1 MDVAQDL
8 RSRIARHYD
17 RLRPSEQLVADHL
30 ARISGQRLDQ
40 SITELARQIG
50 VSEATVSRVSKAL
63 GFAGYPDMKLS
74 IAAASQSAGD
84 FPNIPAEL
92 HWSDSVANIGRKLAT
107 VLSASLIETEKL
119 LVPEDLD
126 GVVSS
131 ILEAR
136 KVVFMGVGGAAAICS
151 EAAHIFMKIGIDAVS
166 YSDGYTQTVVAAT
179 LKPDCLLFAVS
190 HTGSTSTVVSAVKRA
205 KNNGVPTIAIT
216 SDNGSA
222 LAEAAD
228 TVFTTTQRS
237 ERSIPLHGD
246 FLEGR
251 ICQLYIIDVLY
262 IGVMF
267 RLQNVARINL
277 ATTTQALAEHYGVA
291 TRGEREP
298 QD

>member
-1 MDVAQDL
+1 MDVGGDL
-8 RSRIARHYD
+8 RTRIQRHYD
-17 RLRPSEQLVADHL
+17 GLRPSEQLVADHL
-30 ARISGQRLDQ
+30 ARTSGQRLDQ
-40 SITELARQIG
+40 SITEFARQIG

-74 IAAASQSAGD
+74 IAAASHSVGEY
-84 FPNIPAEL
+84 PNIPAEL

-119 LVPEDLD
+119 LSPQDLD
-126 GVVSS
+126 AVVSD

-151 EAAHIFMKIGIDAVS
+151 EAAHIFMKIGIDATS
-166 YSDGYTQTVVAAT
+166 YNDGYTQTVVAAT

-190 HTGSTSTVVSAVKRA
+190 HTGSTPTVIAAVKRA
-205 KNNGVPTIAIT
+205 KRNGVRTVGIT
-216 SDNGSA
+216 GDPESA
-222 LAEAAD
+222 LARAAD
-228 TVFTTTQRS
+228 TVFTTMQRA

-251 ICQLYIIDVLY
+251 VCQLYIIDVLY

-267 RLQNVARINL
+267 RLQNTAKVNL
-277 ATTTQALAEHYGVA
+277 DTTTQALADHYGLTV
-291 TRGEREP
+291 RDP
-298 QD
+298 QKPEV